1 MRRLAWQQPDIRVHV
16 LVDEDGIVVRT
27 ITTTPPSVGDPRVEH
42 DRVEVGIHVGD
53 PRVGY
58 HVMSEGHVESTHT
71 SLDDAMKAA
80 EAAAL

>member
-27 ITTTPPSVGDPRVEH
+27 ITTTPPSVGDPRV
-42 DRVEVGIHVGD
+42 
-53 PRVGY
+53 GY